1 MSREPKIT
9 ISLHGEEGLE
19 LDPWTGFRGQIRLAV
34 SSANETTIGA
44 PPLLIEYH
52 SPGFGE
58 HGVACSWAFA
68 TGLLM
73 MHDQDG
79 THIPRCYFGH
89 PRPGGCGV
97 QYLRGSRVD
106 EYRLL
111 DLDSPSSLRQL
122 RKELK
127 AGSVYS
133 LALVDQ
139 PRIMQACFMEPNQPR
154 LEPRLSNRWISVK
167 CSDTQVPF
175 RVLAAAPV
183 PRFTIS
189 ISTNSKRCHLIS
201 LPDFKF
207 RMTVT
212 SLNRT
217 PVKVSWS
224 NLRGLWSLFG
234 QAKCYDVD
242 NGSTAYWP
250 CLVDSGRTVELG
262 NGSSGIGFNTGTPSN
277 PREVFFPYGGT
288 WTAER
293 KLETIEPSPPVHT
306 CRLSLQLDFTRLQ
319 LKDWSYANATED
331 VDADD
336 RAKWPSKGYIVPEPV
351 YQGWDA
357 IESTLEAARPLP
369 FFKLPPEL
377 RGIIYDL
384 AKWLNDIEDV
394 GFTFVVD

>member
-1 MSREPKIT
+1 MSREPRIT
-9 ISLHGEEGLE
+9 ISLNGDEGLE
-19 LDPWTGFRGQIRLAV
+19 FDPWRGFRGQIRVAV
-34 SSANETTIGA
+34 SSAEETSIGD

-58 HGVACSWAFA
+58 HGVASPWAST
-68 TGLLM
+68 TGLLIM
-73 MHDQDG
+73 QDQDG
-79 THIPRCYFGH
+79 THIPIPYFDH

-97 QYLRGSRVD
+97 QYLRGSRID

-111 DLDSPSSLRQL
+111 DLDSPTFLRQL
-122 RKELK
+122 RKKLK
-127 AGSVYS
+127 VGSVYT
-133 LALVDQ
+133 LALMDQ
-139 PRIMQACFMEPNQPR
+139 PCIMQACFMGPNEPR
-154 LEPRLSNRWISVK
+154 LEPRLNNRWISVK

-189 ISTNSKRCHLIS
+189 ITTNSKRCHSMS
-201 LPDFKF
+201 LPNFKF
-207 RMTVT
+207 RITVT

-217 PVKVSWS
+217 PVKVSWC
-224 NLRGLWSLFG
+224 NLRGLLSLFG
-234 QAKCYDVD
+234 QANCYDVD
-242 NGSTAYWP
+242 NESAAYWP
-250 CLVDSGRTVELG
+250 RFVDSGRTLELG
-262 NGSSGIGFNTGTPSN
+262 NGSSGIGFNTDTPRN
-277 PREVFFPYGGT
+277 RWEVYFPYGGT
-288 WTAER
+288 WTTER
-293 KLETIEPSPPVHT
+293 RLETIEPSPPVHT
-306 CRLSLQLDFTRLQ
+306 CRLSLQLDFSRLQ

-357 IESTLEAARPLP
+357 IESMLEAARPLP

-377 RGIIYDL
+377 RDIIYNL
-384 AKWLNDIEDV
+384 AKWSNDIEDV